1 MEYIAIT
8 ASLSS
13 LIVSI
18 ISIVSVILKVNTSI
32 IELRCSIENLTQM
45 ASKREEKQQDHE
57 DRIRDLEIKS
67 ANCGCKT
74 NK

>member
-32 IELRCSIENLTQM
+32 IELRCSIENLTNT
-45 ASKREEKQQDHE
+45 AVKREESLQQHE
-57 DRIRDLEIKS
+57 ERIRELEIKS
-67 ANCGCKT
+67 ANCGC

>member
-18 ISIVSVILKVNTSI
+18 VSIVSVILKVNTSI
-32 IELRCSIENLTQM
+32 IELRCAIEKLSQG
-45 ASKREEKQQDHE
+45 ADKREAKQEDHE
-57 DRIRDLEIKS
+57 ERIRSLEIKS
-67 ANCGCKT
+67 SNCGCKI
-74 NK
+74 K